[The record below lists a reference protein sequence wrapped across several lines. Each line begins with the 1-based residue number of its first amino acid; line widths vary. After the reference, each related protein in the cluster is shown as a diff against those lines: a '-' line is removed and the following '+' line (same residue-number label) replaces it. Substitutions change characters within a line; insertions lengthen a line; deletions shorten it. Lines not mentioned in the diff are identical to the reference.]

1 MLRMRTL
8 LGLILTGGLISAVAC
23 GDSSS
28 GDGCEKDTDCKGDRV
43 CDDGE
48 CVDADASGTGSGTCT
63 DVGKVCSAGDTC
75 CNDALC
81 VGAEGEDSRCADQ
94 CTLDSQCQ
102 SGCCAPLSNS
112 SARVCS
118 DPSFCGTTP
127 MGGGGPGGPP
137 GGGSPG
143 G

>member
-1 MLRMRTL
+1 MRTL
-8 LGLILTGGLISAVAC
+8 LGLFVLGALALAVAC
-23 GDSSS
+23 GESSS
-28 GDGCEKDTDCKGDRV
+28 GDGCEKDTDCKGDRI

-48 CVDADASGTGSGTCT
+48 CVDDGASSGSGSCT
-63 DVGKVCSAGDTC
+63 EVGKVCSSANTC
-75 CNDALC
+75 CSDALC
-81 VGAEGEDSRCADQ
+81 VGVEGEESRCADQ
-94 CTLDSQCQ
+94 CTLDSQCV

-118 DPSFCGTTP
+118 DPSFCGMP
-127 MGGGGPGGPP
+127 AGGGGPGGPP